1 MVKTFCA
8 VQSGPGHRGIF
19 FIISM
24 PVCYSDIKGQSC
36 ISWWTEKFGQINHV
50 TLSVYFFV
58 CVCIR
63 YTSIGVFLCCLL
75 CVACSQLQVT
85 LCVCVCILFVCVCV
99 CVLFVCVCVHFSLF
113 CLCVIVCALL
123 AHSGRWRCRKSSFC
137 LLHGPGARLLGNV
150 CVCAFTDACLSM
162 CSRFFSCLEEKS
174 RFIQLYSQLKLCLL
188 LSQRLSRHSFSVGE
202 FRHRLLHSR
211 RLCLHF
217 RQDLLAQR

>member
-1 MVKTFCA
+1 M
-8 VQSGPGHRGIF
+8 
-19 FIISM
+19 
-24 PVCYSDIKGQSC
+24 
-36 ISWWTEKFGQINHV
+36 
-50 TLSVYFFV
+50 LSVV
-58 CVCIR
+58 R
-63 YTSIGVFLCCLL
+63 CLL
-75 CVACSQLQVT
+75 TAAGYV
-85 LCVCVCILFVCVCV
+85 VCVCV
-99 CVLFVCVCVHFSLF
+99 FYFVCACL
-113 CLCVIVCALL
+113 CIDLCVIVVCCALVV
-123 AHSGRWRCRKSSFC
+123 HSGKLRCQLSFC
-137 LLHGPGARLLGNV
+137 LLHGPGARLLGYV